1 MRNIRRAPWHV
12 APALLGA
19 ALVASPGVHAQTV
32 APPFAASLSGTL
44 TSVAMGRDTAGAA
57 PSALP
62 LAIPAE
68 LQRPLS
74 LSWTGGLDEAV
85 QAIAGQIGYGFVAR
99 TFSNDPLPSNAP
111 AIPVAIGV
119 VNLPAATVIEQLGR
133 QAGPK

>member
-12 APALLGA
+12 APALPGA
-19 ALVASPGVHAQTV
+19 AIVASPGVHAQTA

-57 PSALP
+57 PPTLPLP

-111 AIPVAIGV
+111 
-119 VNLPAATVIEQLGR
+119 
-133 QAGPK
+133 